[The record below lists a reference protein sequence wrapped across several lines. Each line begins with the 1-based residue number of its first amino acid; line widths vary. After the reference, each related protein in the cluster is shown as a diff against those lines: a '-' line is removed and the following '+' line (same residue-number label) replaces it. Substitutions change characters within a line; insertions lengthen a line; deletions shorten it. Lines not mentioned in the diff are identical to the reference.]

1 MYLEAM
7 KAIYDYTEVVG
18 EIQDVTIFG
27 FDFDDVDTTRE
38 FIKILKQAEGSGDRL
53 NPDDLRERLGLG
65 VPDDAI
71 I

>member
-7 KAIYDYTEVVG
+7 RAIYDYTEVVG

-53 NPDDLRERLGLG
+53 TPEDLRRRLGLE
-65 VPDDAI
+65 VPDDAFI
-71 I
+71 

>member
-7 KAIYDYTEVVG
+7 RAIYDYTEVVG

-38 FIKILKQAEGSGDRL
+38 FIKILKQAVGS
-53 NPDDLRERLGLG
+53 
-65 VPDDAI
+65 
-71 I
+71 